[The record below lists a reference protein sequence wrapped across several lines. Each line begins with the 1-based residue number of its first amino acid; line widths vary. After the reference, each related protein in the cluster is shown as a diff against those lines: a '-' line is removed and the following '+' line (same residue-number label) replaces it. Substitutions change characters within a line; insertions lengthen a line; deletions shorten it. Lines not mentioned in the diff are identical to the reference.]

1 MLGYS
6 CWIIFGK
13 GVGRSSG
20 NEKDDVAIRVD
31 RGPTCCDVGAVPGRS
46 SAMCGDPQATITNGC
61 EFRQCKSGKNR
72 LIFSEDPEQVACVSV
87 HSKLVTRAT
96 HFGAYRCWRGG
107 VKSNMSR
114 GVQSLVSP
122 TDADNMTS
130 RLLRVAVVH
139 LIPLNN

>member
-1 MLGYS
+1 MVDYFVESHG
-6 CWIIFGK
+6 GVK
-13 GVGRSSG
+13 GD
-20 NEKDDVAIRVD
+20 EQYHVAIRVD
-31 RGPTCCDVGAVPGRS
+31 GEPTCCDVGAVPGRS